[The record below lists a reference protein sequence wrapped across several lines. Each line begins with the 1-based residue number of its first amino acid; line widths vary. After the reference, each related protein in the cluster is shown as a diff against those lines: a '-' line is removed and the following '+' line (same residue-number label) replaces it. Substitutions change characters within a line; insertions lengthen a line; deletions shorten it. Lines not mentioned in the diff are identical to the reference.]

1 MLGLMQETPLL
12 ISSLIEYAAR
22 YHSETQIITRTLEG
36 PIHTSTWATVH
47 ERAKRLAQALLKLGV
62 QRGDRI
68 ATLAVNTHRHLE
80 LYYAVS
86 GIGAVLHTVNPRLFP
101 DQLEYI
107 FNHAEDRLL
116 FFDLPFLPL
125 IKALRPALKS
135 VRNLILLS
143 DKAHAPADV
152 AELLTYEE
160 LLEPGRDDFAWPEL
174 PENQAAALCYTS
186 GTTGNPKG
194 VLYTHRS
201 TVLHA
206 LATCAADSLGLS
218 SRDSVMLIVPM
229 FHANGWG
236 VPYAGA
242 MCGAK
247 LVFPGAALD
256 GASLCELM
264 NLGGC
269 TLSMGVPTVWLN
281 FLAYID
287 QNKGA
292 VPARL
297 KKVLI
302 GGSAAPRALIE
313 RLQNDLGLT
322 VVHLWGMTETSPV
335 GTCASLPH
343 RLADCSGEEKLQ
355 LLLKQGRA
363 FYGVELKITDD
374 DGRELPRDGKAF
386 GMLKVRGPWIASS
399 YFRGEGGQILDADG
413 YFATGDVATL
423 DGDGYMQITDRAKDV
438 IKSGGE
444 WISSIDLENA
454 ALGHPAV
461 HEAAV
466 IGIQHP
472 VWQERPLLVV
482 VRKPGAEVS
491 AAALREFLEKKVA
504 RWWLPDDVL
513 FVDELPHTAT
523 GKLHKLKLREQLS
536 SYKLPPVEYKRD

>member
-22 YHSETQIITRTLEG
+22 YHGETPVLTRTLQG
-36 PIHTSTWATVH
+36 KIHPSNWREIH
-47 ERAKRLAQALLKLGV
+47 SRAKRLAKALLQLGV
-62 QRGDRI
+62 RPGDRI
-68 ATLAVNTHRHLE
+68 ATMAVNTHRHLE

-101 DQLEYI
+101 EQLEYVL
-107 FNHAEDRLL
+107 NHAEDRLL
-116 FFDLPFLPL
+116 FFDVPFAPL
-125 IKALRPALKS
+125 VKSLRPALRTIEKW
-135 VRNLILLS
+135 ILL
-143 DKAHAPADV
+143 DDAAHAPVDFADLMSY
-152 AELLTYEE
+152 EQLLS
-160 LLEPGRDDFAWPEL
+160 PQDDDFTWPSF
-174 PENQAAALCYTS
+174 PESTASALCYTS

-194 VLYTHRS
+194 VLYSHRS

-206 LATCAADSLGLS
+206 MATCAADSLGFS
-218 SRDSVMLIVPM
+218 SRESILLIVPM
-229 FHANGWG
+229 FHACGWG
-236 VPYAGA
+236 VPYTAA
-242 MCGAK
+242 MCGAE
-247 LVFPGAALD
+247 LVLPGAALD
-256 GASLCELM
+256 GASLCEMLQR
-264 NLGGC
+264 GQC

-287 QNKGA
+287 QHKLA
-292 VPARL
+292 PPQQL

-313 RLQNDLGLT
+313 RMQNELGLE

-343 RLADCSGEEKLQ
+343 RLSGLSSEDKLRLQ
-355 LLLKQGRA
+355 LKQGRA
-363 FYGVELKITDD
+363 FYGVELKIADD

-386 GMLKVRGPWIASS
+386 GMVKVRGPWVARS
-399 YFRGEGGQILDADG
+399 YYRGEGGEILDDQG
-413 YFATGDVATL
+413 FFSTGDVATL
-423 DGDGYMQITDRAKDV
+423 DGDGFMQITDRAKDV

-482 VRKPGAEVS
+482 VRKPGAEVTS
-491 AAALREFLEKKVA
+491 AELLALLAQKVA

-513 FVDELPHTAT
+513 FVNELPHTAT
-523 GKLHKLKLREQLS
+523 GKLHKLKLREQLKDH
-536 SYKLPPVEYKRD
+536 KLPPVEYVRE